1 MSQNS
6 KDCIGTPYYLRYGE
20 SVCQCVAI
28 GISDDGI
35 HDETYECKKC
45 RKCCADEPMMTE
57 RNSNY
62 EDKGTCL
69 ECVLKSGTSIEEI
82 AEIYNR

>member
-1 MSQNS
+1 MTEDNNGQ
-6 KDCIGTPYYLRYGE
+6 PYYLRSGE
-20 SVCQCVAI
+20 SVCQCVAV

-35 HDETYECKKC
+35 HDETYECKEC
-45 RKCCADEPMMTE
+45 RKCCADEPMMSE
-57 RNSNY
+57 RNSSY

-82 AEIYNR
+82 VEVFNR